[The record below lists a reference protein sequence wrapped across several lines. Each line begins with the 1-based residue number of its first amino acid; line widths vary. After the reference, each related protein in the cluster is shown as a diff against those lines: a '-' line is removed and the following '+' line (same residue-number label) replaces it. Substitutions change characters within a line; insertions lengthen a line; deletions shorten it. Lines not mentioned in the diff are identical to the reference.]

1 MNLCFFLEGRRTE
14 PKVYRA
20 WVKPVFPQLT
30 EVGIISDVQRDNYL
44 LISGYGYPQ
53 LLNRVDEIL
62 VDITRHGGID
72 HFFICLDAE
81 DDPPEDR
88 AREIETRLARKPS
101 NTLHH
106 IIIHNC
112 CIETWFLGNSRL
124 MKKNPQ
130 SERLR
135 RFKEFY
141 DVSVKCPELM
151 ECPAGYGVK
160 AHFHLDYLKE
170 MMIEK
175 GLSYTKENPRE
186 VQKRTYLAA
195 LAKRHDKTG
204 HLESF
209 GWLVGAWRTL
219 GGAL

>member
-1 MNLCFFLEGRRTE
+1 
-14 PKVYRA
+14 V
-20 WVKPVFPQLT
+20 
-30 EVGIISDVQRDNYL
+30 
-44 LISGYGYPQ
+44 
-53 LLNRVDEIL
+53 
-62 VDITRHGGID
+62 
-72 HFFICLDAE
+72 
-81 DDPPEDR
+81 
-88 AREIETRLARKPS
+88 ARKLS

-112 CIETWFLGNSRL
+112 CIETWFLGNSRV
-124 MKKNPQ
+124 MKRNPQ

-141 DVSVKCPELM
+141 DVSVNCPELM
-151 ECPAGYGVK
+151 GCPAGYRVK

-186 VQKRTYLAA
+186 AQKRTYLAA

-209 GWLVGAWRTL
+209 GRLVAVWRTL
-219 GGAL
+219 GGGL

>member
-1 MNLCFFLEGRRTE
+1 VNLYFFLEGRRTE

-20 WVKPVFPQLT
+20 WVKHVFPQLT
-30 EVGIISDVQRDNYL
+30 EVGIISEVQRDNYL
-44 LISGYGYPQ
+44 LKSGFGYPQ

-62 VDITRHGGID
+62 ADIKRHGGID

-81 DDPPEDR
+81 EDPPEDR
-88 AREIETRLARKPS
+88 ARELEMRVAQKLS

-106 IIIHNC
+106 VIIHNC
-112 CIETWFLGNSRL
+112 CIETWFLGNSRV
-124 MKKNPQ
+124 MRRNPQ

-141 DVSVKCPELM
+141 DVSVNCPELM
-151 ECPAGYGVK
+151 GCPAGYRVK

-186 VQKRTYLAA
+186 VQKGTYLAA

-209 GWLVGAWRTL
+209 GRMVAVWRTL
-219 GGAL
+219 GGGL